1 MTEEGVERFTSGI
14 RKRFHTIAHSKIINN
29 TLSKKV
35 ICYYNFSIRKVDIR
49 DSTDLT
55 FIRKSKSGIFEKH
68 CLHAISNQVDGNFL
82 TMFTK
87 SGAKR

>member
-29 TLSKKV
+29 TLLKNV

-49 DSTDLT
+49 DSTTDLT
-55 FIRKSKSGIFEKH
+55 FIQKVKVAFSRSIA
-68 CLHAISNQVDGNFL
+68 CMQYQIRL
-82 TMFTK
+82 TATF
-87 SGAKR
+87 